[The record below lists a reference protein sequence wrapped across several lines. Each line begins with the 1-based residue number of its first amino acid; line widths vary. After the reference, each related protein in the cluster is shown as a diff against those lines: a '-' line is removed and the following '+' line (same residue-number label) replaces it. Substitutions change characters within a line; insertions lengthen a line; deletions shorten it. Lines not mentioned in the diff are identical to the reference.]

1 MSDKSFPANLRRSDC
16 GEQYPE
22 DVTQRK
28 LYHMFERTSE
38 VLTGSTH
45 WDNKIVKNAGGTDR
59 PRVGVPGVRF
69 TLWSPRASKM
79 DATASW
85 WQVEQAVS
93 QSTADWGIKIWILSL
108 YLWLGSPSV
117 WDVRVS
123 KSLPGQTPIYQQDR
137 SANQGHFILIYC
149 FPGEYKH
156 LINPICSGWLYV
168 FISNNHFWTSR
179 V

>member
-16 GEQYPE
+16 GRTIPRGRNAKQALSHVWENE
-22 DVTQRK
+22 WGAHRK
-28 LYHMFERTSE
+28 Q
-38 VLTGSTH
+38 
-45 WDNKIVKNAGGTDR
+45 GGTDG

-69 TLWSPRASKM
+69 TLWSPRACKM
-79 DATASW
+79 DATASR

-93 QSTADWGIKIWILSL
+93 QSSADWGIKIWILSL

-117 WDVRVS
+117 WDVRAS
-123 KSLPGQTPIYQQDR
+123 KSLPGQTRIYQRDR
-137 SANQGHFILIYC
+137 SANHHFILIYF